1 MTSIGS
7 VGIAK
12 PDRSGGVAALRRPFD
27 IIARISDLVH
37 ALNSRLLGAGLKAQ
51 RAVRRRQ
58 PWPGIIARPLRPGGE
73 EEGAASPAA

>member
-1 MTSIGS
+1 VTSIGS

-27 IIARISDLVH
+27 IIARISDLVQ

-58 PWPGIIARPLRPGGE
+58 PSPEIIAGRCGTG
-73 EEGAASPAA
+73 EEGAASPAP